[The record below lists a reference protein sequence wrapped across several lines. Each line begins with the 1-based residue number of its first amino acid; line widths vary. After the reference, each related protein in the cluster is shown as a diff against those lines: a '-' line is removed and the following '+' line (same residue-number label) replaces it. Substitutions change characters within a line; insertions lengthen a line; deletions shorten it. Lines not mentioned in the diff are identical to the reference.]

1 MRIGLENQYENYEID
16 VEINNEKMNPA
27 SKTFWPI
34 VAAVGLGVGFLGYC
48 VYFDR
53 KRRSAPEFREK
64 LKAKRKK
71 QKQRP
76 GSSNE
81 NFAINSND
89 PDEMRR
95 YFLEQIQRGEDC
107 LSRGDLDNGVD
118 HLAKAIAVCSQPQSL
133 MSLFQQTLPPELFQ
147 EIIMRLPRVAPSL
160 LGTSSS
166 PFGGATISEPDLE

>member
-1 MRIGLENQYENYEID
+1 
-16 VEINNEKMNPA
+16 MNPN
-27 SKTFWPI
+27 SKAFWPL
-34 VAAVGLGVGFLGYC
+34 VAAVSLGVGFLGYC

-71 QKQRP
+71 QKQ
-76 GSSNE
+76 GTGGSNE
-81 NFAINSND
+81 KFNINSND
-89 PDEMRR
+89 PEEMRR
-95 YFLEQIQRGEDC
+95 YFLEQIQQGEDC

-147 EIIMRLPRVAPSL
+147 EIIMRLPRISPSMF
-160 LGTSSS
+160 GTSSS
-166 PFGGATISEPDLE
+166 AFSGATITEPDLE